1 MTISSALG
9 GRALAVEVQSSGPA
23 GPDRLFGLRRA
34 LEALLVPVV
43 ALGLAAA
50 AFSLF
55 LLFLGKSPGA
65 FFELVWR
72 GAFGSWFSFQ
82 NTLERAAPLLLTA
95 LCVALPARLGLV
107 VIGGEGAAVP
117 GALAATVVAWPL
129 GDLPAPVVQL
139 AMAAGGILAG
149 ATWIALAGW
158 LRAVRGIN
166 ETITSLLLA
175 YVALAI
181 FNHLVEGPL
190 RDPSSLNKPST
201 AGIGD
206 AVMLVTLP
214 GTDVHPGLAL
224 GLVACIAFWVLIY
237 RTSFGFACRVTGGN
251 MRAAQLQGLPV
262 ARLMLIA
269 CALGGACAGL
279 AGMIEVAAVHG
290 SANGSL
296 AAGYGYAGILIAF
309 LARHNPL
316 AIPPMA
322 LLVGGI
328 TASGGLVQRRLG
340 LPDATVL
347 VLQGMIF
354 CSILASETF
363 YGRMR
368 WFQPKGA
375 A

>member
-1 MTISSALG
+1 MDRAVGLSAFG
-9 GRALAVEVQSSGPA
+9 AKAA
-23 GPDRLFGLRRA
+23 GPDRFYPLRQTM
-34 LEALLVPVV
+34 EALLVPVI

-50 AFSLF
+50 AFSVF
-55 LLFLGKSPGA
+55 LLFLGKSPAA

-95 LCVALPARLGLV
+95 LCVALPAHLGLV
-107 VIGGEGAAVP
+107 IIGGEGAVVL
-117 GALAATVVAWPL
+117 GGLAATAVALPL
-129 GDLPAPVVQL
+129 EQMPAPIVQL
-139 AMAAGGILAG
+139 AMAAAAVLVGGS
-149 ATWIALAGW
+149 WIALAGW

-175 YVALAI
+175 YIALAI
-181 FNHLVEGPL
+181 FNHLVEGLL
-190 RDPSSLNKPST
+190 RDPASLNKPST
-201 AGIGD
+201 FAIGD
-206 AVMLVTLP
+206 ANMLGHLP
-214 GTDVHPGLAL
+214 GTDLHPGLAV
-224 GLVACIAFWVLIY
+224 GVVACIVFWILID

-251 MRAAQLQGLPV
+251 LRAAQLQGLPV
-262 ARLMLIA
+262 VRLMLIA

-290 SANGSL
+290 RANASL

-316 AIPPMA
+316 AIMPMA

-328 TASGGLVQRRLG
+328 SASGGLLQRRLG

-354 CSILASETF
+354 LSILTSETI
-363 YGRMR
+363 YGRFR
-368 WFQPKGA
+368 WFQPREMA
-375 A
+375 